1 MCVCRGGGGWDGLS
15 QEIVCTLALLVFR
28 NAKKEGSGSE
38 GGSIVLKS
46 CWRQT
51 EALSL
56 RWIYTVTRGGNNE
69 SFMKLVYTPRKYI

>member
-1 MCVCRGGGGWDGLS
+1 M
-15 QEIVCTLALLVFR
+15 CTLALLVFR

-51 EALSL
+51 ETLSL
-56 RWIYTVTRGGNNE
+56 WWVYTVTRDGNNE
-69 SFMKLVYTPRKYI
+69 SFMGLVYTPRKYM